1 MFTVKHMLDQKGHDV
16 STISP
21 EAKVIDALK
30 LMADKSIGA
39 LIVLYKDQVVGI
51 LSERDYARKV
61 ILKGR
66 SSLETPVKEIMTLQV
81 YGVNPDTSAEEC
93 MALMTQKRIRH
104 LPVLEKGKLTGLVS
118 IGDVVKSI
126 MSEQKVAIE
135 HLQNYIMGKYL

>member
-126 MSEQKVAIE
+126 MSEQKVEIE

>member
-51 LSERDYARKV
+51 LSERDFFRNMGDGTFKAEPAQRAR
-61 ILKGR
+61 R
-66 SSLETPVKEIMTLQV
+66 APARADSP
-81 YGVNPDTSAEEC
+81 SAP
-93 MALMTQKRIRH
+93 RR
-104 LPVLEKGKLTGLVS
+104 
-118 IGDVVKSI
+118 
-126 MSEQKVAIE
+126 
-135 HLQNYIMGKYL
+135 